1 MAAPPSARKGQMD
14 TRILELALEGLQ
26 ARKTALEA
34 EIQSLKA
41 ELSGGTIPKIAGW
54 AAGKRRPRSAAQ
66 RKAHSKR
73 MKVIW
78 AVRKAK
84 AAKPRITKKL
94 ASATQKPG
102 KSATANIARSA
113 KMKAYWAKK
122 RLGKKG

>member
-1 MAAPPSARKGQMD
+1 MD

-26 ARKTALEA
+26 ARKTALES

-41 ELSGGTIPKIAGW
+41 ELEDRTIPKTVAR

-78 AVRKAK
+78 AARKAK
-84 AAKPRITKKL
+84 AAKPRTIHR
-94 ASATQKPG
+94 
-102 KSATANIARSA
+102 ARIGSR
-113 KMKAYWAKK
+113 KD
-122 RLGKKG
+122 